1 MLSWFTTI
9 FDVIGKFADQ
19 PTNKQLIYL
28 MGLLLFGFIS
38 LTLYFY
44 NKHEAEFKRLKEENN
59 SLDNQ
64 ITSLKLTQDSLYR
77 VIYDIKVEEL
87 NKDLRTADSLL
98 RESERIKKSMS
109 PVIKQLN
116 NKIDEINNP

>member
-9 FDVIGKFADQ
+9 FDAIGKFADQ

-28 MGLLLFGFIS
+28 MGLLLFAFIS

-44 NKHEAEFKRLKEENN
+44 NKHEVEFKRLKEENN

-116 NKIDEINNP
+116 NKIDEIDNP